1 MFTIHRS
8 DGNLFL
14 ARQARQSSS
23 IKKNAPDRDI
33 HATVC
38 LQSGGIWGIGRGIC
52 ATLQAI
58 RHALPCRDRKPRR
71 SRKTSAAG
79 LRRPVKDTANRGEIL
94 TLVQRSVTGTVWRI
108 GAVRE
113 ATGTLHHRR

>member
-14 ARQARQSSS
+14 ARPPRQSGP

-38 LQSGGIWGIGRGIC
+38 LQSGGIRGFGRGIC
-52 ATLQAI
+52 ATLQQYGW
-58 RHALPCRDRKPRR
+58 RRR
-71 SRKTSAAG
+71 SDGQSADSLRNINPWAGVGALRIPKTAA
-79 LRRPVKDTANRGEIL
+79 
-94 TLVQRSVTGTVWRI
+94 RSKPLFN
-108 GAVRE
+108 VR
-113 ATGTLHHRR
+113 